1 MANLLKGIPVL
12 LNCDHL
18 ISPKSVTAKTKLIFT
33 GPIDEY
39 FGFKLGRLRY
49 RGQGRQHVYYPNA
62 TLKQA
67 VAQVNYPSARQGR
80 RIRTIEWK
88 HLLPRE
94 QGTRIK
100 GTVVTTETPFT
111 PSNPGE
117 FEYPFPDQAS
127 RTLFMQYEKL
137 ASASPKLL
145 ICGRL
150 GEYRYYDMD
159 QAIGRALMIAR
170 QLTAGRS

>member
-1 MANLLKGIPVL
+1 
-12 LNCDHL
+12 
-18 ISPKSVTAKTKLIFT
+18 VTAKVKLIFT

-39 FGFKLGRLRY
+39 FGFELGRLRY
-49 RGQGRQHVYYPNA
+49 RGQGRKHVYYPDA
-62 TLKQA
+62 TLKQP
-67 VAQVNYPSARQGR
+67 VAQVNYPASSQGR

-88 HLLPRE
+88 HLLPRA
-94 QGTRIK
+94 QGRRIK
-100 GTVVTTETPFT
+100 GSVITTETPFT

-127 RTLFMQYEKL
+127 RTLFLQYEQL
-137 ASASPKLL
+137 ASANRKLL
-145 ICGRL
+145 VCGRL

-170 QLTAGRS
+170 QLTAGPS